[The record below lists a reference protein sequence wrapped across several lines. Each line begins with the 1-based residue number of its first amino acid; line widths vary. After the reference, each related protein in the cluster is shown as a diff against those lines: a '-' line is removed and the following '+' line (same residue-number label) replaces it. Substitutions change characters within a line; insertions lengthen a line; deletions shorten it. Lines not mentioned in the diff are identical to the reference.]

1 MLAERLST
9 VLRRCGLAL
18 VALGLIVACF
28 VLFSVDARWAM
39 LHHGQS
45 QDGRWPL
52 GVLGDS
58 DSHSFQDRATFPL
71 GSGVRGG
78 AYADVTWQWVDA
90 LQRMRGDQIDQG
102 PWGDWG
108 SRSVQVSYLQDKLGL
123 WNRRIRKQDFLFNL
137 ARSGA
142 VCSDLEHGPLQQV
155 KPLLAQMD
163 RDPKRWA
170 HGLVV
175 IRIGINDVGT
185 EAFLERLVQQDA
197 SALDKIDACVANIG
211 SAIQTIRAKHPQT
224 RFVVVGI
231 FNNAHWVNLLSRWH
245 DPAALARI
253 DAGMD
258 RFDTGLRRLTQQ
270 AGGAAFFDDRAWF
283 TRRWGGR
290 DAAGVPAYRTLVVRP
305 GLAVTNT
312 KGDTWNHC
320 SLADGH
326 NGSVW
331 NALWAQS
338 LVELVRT
345 ELQMPVSPITPDEVA
360 RLFASGA
367 GGVPPAVAVPA
378 AREVSSIH

>member
-1 MLAERLST
+1 MLGDRVT
-9 VLRRCGLAL
+9 TILRRCGLVL
-18 VALGLIVACF
+18 IALGFLAGAF

-39 LHHGQS
+39 LNHERT
-45 QDGRWPL
+45 QDERWPL

-78 AYADVTWQWVDA
+78 EHADVTWQWVDA
-90 LQRMRGDQIDQG
+90 LQRLRGDQIDQG

-108 SRSVQVSYLQDKLGL
+108 SRSVQFSHLQDKLGL

-142 VCSDLEHGPLQQV
+142 VCADLERGPLQQV
-155 KPLLAQMD
+155 KPLLVQMD
-163 RDPKRWA
+163 RDPQRWER
-170 HGLVV
+170 GLVV
-175 IRIGINDVGT
+175 IRIGINDLGT
-185 EAFLERLVQQDA
+185 EAFLERLVQQDT
-197 SALDKIDACVANIG
+197 SAFGKIDACVADIG
-211 SAIQTIRAKHPQT
+211 SAVQTIRAKHPQT
-224 RFVVVGI
+224 RFVLVGI
-231 FNNAHWVNLLSRWH
+231 FNNAHWVNLLSKWH
-245 DPAALARI
+245 DAAALARI

-258 RFDTGLRRLTQQ
+258 RFDAGLRRLSQQ
-270 AGGAAFFDDRAWF
+270 VGGAVFFDDRAWF
-283 TRRWGGR
+283 TSRWGGR

-338 LVELVRT
+338 LIELVRT
-345 ELQMPVSPITPDEVA
+345 ELQMPVTSITHDEVQ

-367 GGVPPAVAVPA
+367 GGVPPASAVSASQPLT
-378 AREVSSIH
+378 STH